1 MGITMILSF
10 IMMAGLFLMLFAG
23 VALIKDKRYFTS
35 APKDVQEAIQPR
47 EERFSGQHLL
57 GWLMMAVA
65 VLLMVGTLFYAGW
78 NGVQMNFS
86 YGELWGRYAVMLL
99 LLKAFDILFFDWFL
113 LCHSDFYPHFYPEV
127 KELVG
132 PHQFGFNKKAHIV
145 QIILCPLAA
154 ASCAAICQIFA

>member
-1 MGITMILSF
+1 MAITLILSLL
-10 IMMAGLFLMLFAG
+10 IMVALFLMLFAG
-23 VALIKDKRYFTS
+23 VAFIQDKRYFAS

-65 VLLMVGTLFYAGW
+65 VLLMVGALFYAGL
-78 NGVQMNFS
+78 NGIQMHLSF
-86 YGELWGRYAVMLL
+86 GEFFLRYAVMLL
-99 LLKAFDILFFDWFL
+99 QLKAFDILFFDWFL

-127 KELVG
+127 KGLVG
-132 PHQFGFNKKAHIV
+132 PHQFGFNKKAYIV

-154 ASCAAICQIFA
+154 ASCAAICQIFV

>member
-10 IMMAGLFLMLFAG
+10 IMMAGLFLMLFSG
-23 VALIKDKRYFTS
+23 VAFIQDKRYFAS
-35 APKDVQEAIQPR
+35 APKDVQKAIQPR

-65 VLLMVGTLFYAGW
+65 VLLMVGALFYAGL
-78 NGVQMNFS
+78 NGIQMHFS
-86 YGELWGRYAVMLL
+86 FGEFFLRYAVMLL

-127 KELVG
+127 KGLVG

-154 ASCAAICQIFA
+154 ASCAAICQIFV